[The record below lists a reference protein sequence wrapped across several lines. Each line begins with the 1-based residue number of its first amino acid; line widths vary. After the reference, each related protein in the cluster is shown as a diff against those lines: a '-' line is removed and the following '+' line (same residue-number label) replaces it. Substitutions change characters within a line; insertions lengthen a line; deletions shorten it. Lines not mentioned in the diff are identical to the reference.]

1 MLNIFSCA
9 CWSSVCLLWRNVCV
23 SLLPSFACVTGF
35 FDIELYELFVNFGNK
50 ALLFTS
56 FVWLNIF
63 SQSVG
68 CLFIL
73 FVVSFAMQNL
83 KSLIRFCLFLL
94 FFLWEPDLRKYC
106 YNLCQK
112 AFPIFSSGRFMV
124 LCLIFNSLS
133 HSEFTFMYGVRKCS
147 NFIHLHVAVQ
157 LSQGHLLRRL
167 SLLYILAFFVEY

>member
-1 MLNIFSCA
+1 MLSSGKCLFR
-9 CWSSVCLLWRNVCV
+9 SSVHLLIGLFLNV
-23 SLLPSFACVTGF
+23 
-35 FDIELYELFVNFGNK
+35 IELNELCILEIK
-50 ALLFTS
+50 PLLVAS
-56 FVWLNIF
+56 FLSIF
-63 SQSVG
+63 SQAIG

-112 AFPIFSSGRFMV
+112 AFPIFSSGSFMV